1 MNQITIELSVQKI
14 NNSLRLKD
22 THYMLDIRV
31 IDGDIGH
38 PKNAFSVGDFVP
50 QACICIY
57 SNQGTLDFV
66 TESVEKTL
74 LSTLESGE
82 DPLSFHGLP
91 LMLLFSGDVEDELQL
106 ARLREEGK
114 ERAGSFQCPFFDIT
128 SSSDKAGSSGAL
140 VSGSDS
146 QSLESGLSSDNAE
159 RYFNESSLKKSFK
172 VLVDTCDRKM
182 KVKNTAKS
190 ILSSSSSPL
199 ETPDLRI
206 LMCFLCGDPFAI
218 DQVIEP
224 FMKQNMCQVTSD
236 ISIQMKF
243 PLDDSHLNVEVIFTS
258 YHGAQA
264 FRDELLHGFILVYS
278 TQRKGSLATLAAFS
292 RNIPN
297 TPTQI
302 LAVNESISSTFY
314 VNTELSLELIGE
326 GNILADQ
333 LQAHFISTTCSQQK
347 ISFFT
352 PFIREA
358 LERKAQIEAAFDV
371 EESDYSNEAQ
381 TPIPP
386 PVPSRQESYALLT
399 GDGNSVDAAL
409 HNNKPQNAPL
419 PAARTSIRSR
429 LEEEGDYATVPDAD
443 ADGDGD
449 ADECGDSDEH
459 LIKPSQVK
467 NRGGFE
473 PGTK

>member
-1 MNQITIELSVQKI
+1 
-14 NNSLRLKD
+14 
-22 THYMLDIRV
+22 MLDIRV
-31 IDGDIGH
+31 IDSDVGH
-38 PKNAFSVGDFVP
+38 PINSFSIGDFAP

-57 SNQGTLDFV
+57 SNRHTLDFV
-66 TESVEKTL
+66 AESVGKTL
-74 LSTLESGE
+74 LSTLENGE
-82 DPLSFHGLP
+82 DRLSFYDLP
-91 LMLLFSGDVEDELQL
+91 LMLLFSGDVEDELQ
-106 ARLREEGK
+106 AAKLREEGK
-114 ERAGSFQCPFFDIT
+114 ARAASFHCPFFDIT
-128 SSSDKAGSSGAL
+128 STSDKTGSTGAL
-140 VSGSDS
+140 VSSDS
-146 QSLESGLSSDNAE
+146 QSLESGLSSDNQE
-159 RYFNESSLKKSFK
+159 RYFNETSLRKSFK
-172 VLVDTCDRKM
+172 VLVDTFDRKT

-190 ILSSSSSPL
+190 MLRPSSSTPL
-199 ETPDLRI
+199 ESPDLRI

-224 FMKQNMCQVTSD
+224 FMKQNMCQVSSE

-243 PLDDSHLNVEVIFTS
+243 PLDESQLNVEVIFTS

-278 TQRKGSLATLAAFS
+278 TQRKASLATLAAFS

-302 LAVNESISSTFY
+302 LAVNESISSAFF

-347 ISFFT
+347 ITFFT

-358 LERKAQIEAAFDV
+358 LERKGQIEAAFDL

-386 PVPSRQESYALLT
+386 PVPSRQESYALVTDPGSL
-399 GDGNSVDAAL
+399 D
-409 HNNKPQNAPL
+409 HNQSQTKPV
-419 PAARTSIRSR
+419 PAARNSIRR
-429 LEEEGDYATVPDAD
+429 LEEEGDYATVPD
-443 ADGDGD
+443 GDD
-449 ADECGDSDEH
+449 VHFDEH

-473 PGTK
+473 PGKTL

>member
-1 MNQITIELSVQKI
+1 
-14 NNSLRLKD
+14 
-22 THYMLDIRV
+22 MLDIRV

-38 PKNAFSVGDFVP
+38 PKNAFSIGDFAP

-57 SNQGTLDFV
+57 SNQNTLEFV

-74 LSTLESGE
+74 LSSLETGE
-82 DPLSFHGLP
+82 DRLSFHGLP
-91 LMLLFSGDVEDELQL
+91 LMLLFSGDVEDELHHS
-106 ARLREEGK
+106 RLCEEGK
-114 ERAGSFQCPFFDIT
+114 ARAASFQCPFFDIT
-128 SSSDKAGSSGAL
+128 SDKGDASGAL
-140 VSGSDS
+140 VSSDS
-146 QSLESGLSSDNAE
+146 QSLESGLSSDNQE
-159 RYFNESSLKKSFK
+159 RYFNETSLKKSFK
-172 VLVDTCDRKM
+172 ELVDTFDRKM

-190 ILSSSSSPL
+190 VLSSFPL

-206 LMCFLCGDPFAI
+206 LMCFLCGDPFTI

-224 FMKQNMCQVTSD
+224 FMKQNMCQVSSD

-243 PLDDSHLNVEVIFTS
+243 PLDNSQLNVEVIFTS

-278 TQRKGSLATLAAFS
+278 TQRKASLATLAAFS

-302 LAVNESISSTFY
+302 LAINESISSTFY

-347 ISFFT
+347 ITFFT
-352 PFIREA
+352 PFVRES
-358 LERKAQIEAAFDV
+358 LERKAQIEAAFDL
-371 EESDYSNEAQ
+371 EESDYSNEAR

-386 PVPSRQESYALLT
+386 PVPSRQESYALVSDNVVNIEKLQ
-399 GDGNSVDAAL
+399 
-409 HNNKPQNAPL
+409 KPV
-419 PAARTSIRSR
+419 PATRNSIRR
-429 LEEEGDYATVPDAD
+429 LEEEGDYATVPD
-443 ADGDGD
+443 GDV
-449 ADECGDSDEH
+449 CDSDEH

-467 NRGGFE
+467 NRRGFE
-473 PGTK
+473 SG

>member
-1 MNQITIELSVQKI
+1 
-14 NNSLRLKD
+14 
-22 THYMLDIRV
+22 MLDIRV
-31 IDGDIGH
+31 IDGDIGD
-38 PKNAFSVGDFVP
+38 PKNGFSIGDFIP

-82 DPLSFHGLP
+82 DPLSIHGLP

-106 ARLREEGK
+106 AALREEGK
-114 ERAGSFQCPFFDIT
+114 GRAASFQCPFFDIT

-172 VLVDTCDRKM
+172 VLVDTFDRKM

-199 ETPDLRI
+199 ESPDLRI

-243 PLDDSHLNVEVIFTS
+243 PLDDVQLNVEVIFTS

-278 TQRKGSLATLAAFS
+278 TQRKASLATLAAFS

-358 LERKAQIEAAFDV
+358 LERKGQIEAAFDL

-386 PVPSRQESYALLT
+386 PVPSRQESFAVT
-399 GDGNSVDAAL
+399 ADGDSVMDTAL
-409 HNNKPQNAPL
+409 HNKLQKNVPV
-419 PAARTSIRSR
+419 PAARISIRTR
-429 LEEEGDYATVPDAD
+429 LEEEGDYATVPD
-443 ADGDGD
+443 G
-449 ADECGDSDEH
+449 DECGEDLDEH

-467 NRGGFE
+467 SRGGFE